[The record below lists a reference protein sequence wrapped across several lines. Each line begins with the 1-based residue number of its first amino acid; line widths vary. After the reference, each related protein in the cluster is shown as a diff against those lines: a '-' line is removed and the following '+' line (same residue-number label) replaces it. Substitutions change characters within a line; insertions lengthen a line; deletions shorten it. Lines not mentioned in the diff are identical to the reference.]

1 MQNNSTIR
9 KTAKEQSMHLLEI
22 ADMPTMVTIRA
33 AAEQTGLTYSCLR
46 RWILDGKFPFY
57 VRAGSKYL
65 VNLEKLAE
73 FLNSPADQAGGVD
86 KPATE
91 AISGNRR
98 GRL

>member
-1 MQNNSTIR
+1 MQNNLTT
-9 KTAKEQSMHLLEI
+9 KTANKSRAVHLLES

-46 RWILDGKFPFY
+46 RWIIEGKFPFY

-73 FLNSPADQAGGVD
+73 FLNSPAELSGGEQN
-86 KPATE
+86 PITTT
-91 AISGNRR
+91 ISNNYREKQ
-98 GRL
+98 

>member
-1 MQNNSTIR
+1 
-9 KTAKEQSMHLLEI
+9 
-22 ADMPTMVTIRA
+22 MPTMVTIRA

-46 RWILDGKFPFY
+46 RWILEGKFPYY

-73 FLNSPADQAGGVD
+73 FLNSPADLSGGVD

-98 GRL
+98 WRL

>member
-1 MQNNSTIR
+1 
-9 KTAKEQSMHLLEI
+9 
-22 ADMPTMVTIRA
+22 MPTMVTIRA

-73 FLNSPADQAGGVD
+73 FLNSPADHAGGVD
-86 KPATE
+86 KPAPL
-91 AISGNRR
+91 AISGNRQ

>member
-1 MQNNSTIR
+1 MQNNLTT
-9 KTAKEQSMHLLEI
+9 KTANKSHGAQFLES

-46 RWILDGKFPFY
+46 RWILEGEFPFY

-73 FLNSPADQAGGVD
+73 FLNSPAEFGEPSSS
-86 KPATE
+86 K
-91 AISGNRR
+91 R
-98 GRL
+98 